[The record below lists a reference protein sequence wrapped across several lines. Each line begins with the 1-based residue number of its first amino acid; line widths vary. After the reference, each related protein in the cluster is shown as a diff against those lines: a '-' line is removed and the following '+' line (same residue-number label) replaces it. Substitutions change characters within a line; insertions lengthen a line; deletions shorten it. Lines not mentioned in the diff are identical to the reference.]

1 MRHSMEIKAYRLSPL
16 AETDLENIWL
26 YTLENWSREQ
36 ADSYHRS
43 LMRDVEALASG
54 QKKGRPVEV
63 KPGFLKYL
71 CKAHVIYFKDQSD
84 RLEIIRILHQR
95 QDVERHLQPPQQA

>member
-1 MRHSMEIKAYRLSPL
+1 MEIKAYRLSPL
-16 AETDLENIWL
+16 AETDLETIWF
-26 YTLENWSREQ
+26 YTLEHWSREQ

-43 LMRDVEALASG
+43 LVAEVEALASG

-63 KPGFLKYL
+63 APGFLKYP
-71 CKAHVIYFKDQSD
+71 CKAHVIYFKDQGD

-95 QDVERHLQPPQQA
+95 QDVERHLQPPKHA